1 MLLILPYKL
10 FLHEIFYGVEAILS
24 NSLRA
29 NEWFQ
34 LILKLAEIKFINKR
48 VAKTFYL
55 QNIKIKNRKFF

>member
-1 MLLILPYKL
+1 M
-10 FLHEIFYGVEAILS
+10 IFYGVEAILS

-55 QNIKIKNRKFF
+55 QKFNIKIKNKKILK